1 MKLTL
6 RPNLRSQCPFEGSNF
21 FFRSTAHAAQCTDRR
36 TALFPAAVSS
46 HEPPHSVRSSP
57 SRHRYDVQACSTLQA
72 EPNASHPTA
81 EAPTARC
88 QPACPTGVDAQN
100 RSALAAAAKLA
111 ALVAAKPQQHVP
123 GPPASRRQAAD
134 EAADRSAHPGLICQ
148 SQSRIAAEAVSIRW
162 HAQCAYGGMVKTE
175 GVSLVDSP
183 RVHTGLTTFD
193 SSFCS
198 ASASR
203 LAFVRTLCAQCP
215 CRLRTAY
222 RLRMPLRWAHT
233 RPCGACAHLVAGAVR

>member
-81 EAPTARC
+81 EALHA
-88 QPACPTGVDAQN
+88 
-100 RSALAAAAKLA
+100 
-111 ALVAAKPQQHVP
+111 
-123 GPPASRRQAAD
+123 ASRPAQ
-134 EAADRSAHPGLICQ
+134 PGLMHKIGRPLGTRRRFPNGWRNKRKRRRGEEREERLPRG
-148 SQSRIAAEAVSIRW
+148 SATFETPARWRRFGDVEDFAVRSRRPARPARA
-162 HAQCAYGGMVKTE
+162 
-175 GVSLVDSP
+175 
-183 RVHTGLTTFD
+183 
-193 SSFCS
+193 
-198 ASASR
+198 
-203 LAFVRTLCAQCP
+203 
-215 CRLRTAY
+215 
-222 RLRMPLRWAHT
+222 RWA
-233 RPCGACAHLVAGAVR
+233 